1 MPYNQLFIHLA
12 CSVCT
17 EKCRTLNFFGGP
29 LPSFVLFANL
39 CTAVALS
46 YYGLMYM
53 QHAIYHFKAYNI
65 IYTNIIT
72 DDLQGKNLNV

>member
-1 MPYNQLFIHLA
+1 METNKERSLFIGGGGGHRR
-12 CSVCT
+12 
-17 EKCRTLNFFGGP
+17 EMFF
-29 LPSFVLFANL
+29 FVTILLIPLFANL
-39 CTAVALS
+39 CTTVALS